1 MRSSEEIFG
10 IIKEV
15 ARQFNNI
22 CAVCINDSRVNKSVK
37 KDKYQDFD
45 IVFIV
50 EDLDKMII
58 DLKWLDKFGKRII
71 TQYPDLEDLY
81 PSNRKDK
88 FSILMMF
95 DDYNRIDL
103 TLIPKSYL
111 EKYLEND
118 SLTEIIYD
126 KENIIKYNKQPN
138 DEKYWVREPFQK
150 IFDES
155 ITEFYMIMA
164 NVYKGLKRRELLY
177 SIQQMDLA
185 REMLLLNF
193 SWKYGYEFGYRVNFG
208 KNYKWLPKFLNN
220 EENEKLKQT
229 YSRLD
234 KSEITYVMY
243 KTIEIFDEVTFQVA
257 TLLEFKFDKE
267 KYKKVK
273 EYIEY
278 Q

>member
-1 MRSSEEIFG
+1 
-10 IIKEV
+10 
-15 ARQFNNI
+15 
-22 CAVCINDSRVNKSVK
+22 
-37 KDKYQDFD
+37 
-45 IVFIV
+45 
-50 EDLDKMII
+50 MII

-164 NVYKGLKRRELLY
+164 NVYKGLKEESYYILF
-177 SIQQMDLA
+177 
-185 REMLLLNF
+185 N
-193 SWKYGYEFGYRVNFG
+193 
-208 KNYKWLPKFLNN
+208 KW
-220 EENEKLKQT
+220 
-229 YSRLD
+229 
-234 KSEITYVMY
+234 I
-243 KTIEIFDEVTFQVA
+243 
-257 TLLEFKFDKE
+257 
-267 KYKKVK
+267 
-273 EYIEY
+273 
-278 Q
+278 